1 MVFAQAGVAAY
12 VGQDPVV
19 AGTVDGELAVWVG
32 TPTASNPSAGG
43 TTAVTTA
50 TTAATTAVTTATTG
64 ATAVTTATTA
74 TGAS

>member
-12 VGQDPVV
+12 VGQEPVV

-43 TTAVTTA
+43 TTA
-50 TTAATTAVTTATTG
+50 ATTAVATATTG
-64 ATAVTTATTA
+64 ATAVTTATTV

>member
-12 VGQDPVV
+12 VGQEPVV

-43 TTAVTTA
+43 TTA
-50 TTAATTAVTTATTG
+50 ATTAVTTATTG
-64 ATAVTTATTA
+64 ATAVTTATTV